1 MDAESADVEGQLCYG
16 ILHKGLKHL
25 QILVSAEVLVQI
37 FRDTEGW
44 LYVLYFVVIGMVIAE
59 YNTGNLENVI

>member
-1 MDAESADVEGQLCYG
+1 MPLYIRDLSTCKFWYL
-16 ILHKGLKHL
+16 
-25 QILVSAEVLVQI
+25 AEVLVQI

-44 LYVLYFVVIGMVIAE
+44 LYVFYFVVTGMVIAE